1 MANNN
6 SNNQQRNGDEVR
18 FEIKERIGVLGSKEN
33 GWTKEVNIVAWNGG
47 AGKVDVREWDPG
59 HTRMSRGITL
69 FEEEAEKLTRALAE
83 RYNIDIGEEAAPA
96 CAQAAQETQAAEVAL
111 A

>member
-33 GWTKEVNIVAWNGG
+33 GWTKEVNIVAWNGAG
-47 AGKVDVREWDPG
+47 GKVDVREWDPD
-59 HTRMSRGITL
+59 HKRMSRGITL
-69 FEEEAEKLTRALAE
+69 FEEEAEKLARALAV
-83 RYNIDIGEEAAPA
+83 RYNIGEEAVPACVQSAQDTHSAEAAPA
-96 CAQAAQETQAAEVAL
+96 
-111 A
+111 